1 MALNTLPAGAFAD
14 DAISSDKINL
24 ANTFAFTGTVTG
36 TSDLVKVST
45 TTVTSAVSS
54 VDFETLSTDF
64 NHFCVHIAEPIPST
78 NNEGLVMQFKL
89 NGSYQTGTDGYKT
102 SRQRI
107 YQSGS
112 SSWTDS
118 ANGFSQTYGGMHL
131 GQHSAGNTY
140 VDAGAHMIIW
150 FHNVHSSLSHSHM
163 SVSWGSTDSRYSSAS
178 QQSAIYTGTSD
189 ENPLQGI
196 RFKYGSGNIAEGR
209 FSIYGL
215 KT

>member
-1 MALNTLPAGAFAD
+1 MSKTTVASTGIDL
-14 DAISSDKINL
+14 SD
-24 ANTFAFTGTVTG
+24 TFAFTGTVTG

-45 TTVTSAVSS
+45 TNVTSAVSS

-64 NHFCVHIAEPIPST
+64 NHFCVHIAEPIPSS

-140 VDAGAHMIIW
+140 VDGGAHMIVW

-163 SVSWGSTDSRYSSAS
+163 SISWGSTDSQYSSAS
-178 QQSAIYTGTSD
+178 QQSATYIGSSD
-189 ENPLQGI
+189 ENPIQGI

>member
-14 DAISSDKINL
+14 DAITADKINL

-64 NHFCVHIAEPIPST
+64 NHFCVHIAEPIPSS

-140 VDAGAHMIIW
+140 VDGGAHMIVW

-163 SVSWGSTDSRYSSAS
+163 SISWGSTDSQYSSAS
-178 QQSAIYTGTSD
+178 QQSATYIGSSD
-189 ENPLQGI
+189 ENPIQGI

>member
-14 DAISSDKINL
+14 DAITSDKINL
-24 ANTFAFTGTVTG
+24 ANTFAFTGTVSG

-64 NHFCVHIAEPIPST
+64 NHFCVHIAEPIPAN

-89 NGSYQTGTDGYKT
+89 NGSYQTGTDSYAN

-112 SSWTDS
+112 ASWTDS
-118 ANGFSQTYGGMHL
+118 ANGFLQTYGGCHL

-140 VDAGAHMIIW
+140 VDGGAHMIIW